1 MASKKLDKKRARL
14 ERKRNK
20 LQKKLGKV
28 EARLKKLLLKPE
40 SRETSTAGVA
50 VARRKKPK
58 TRSAKRTTIA
68 GASTETLR
76 MGDDAI
82 AAEMSPLQ

>member
-14 ERKRNK
+14 EKKRSK

-28 EARLKKLLLKPE
+28 EARLKKLLPKAA
-40 SRETSTAGVA
+40 SRATSTTA

-58 TRSAKRTTIA
+58 TRSAKRTTVLS
-68 GASTETLR
+68 ASTEALR